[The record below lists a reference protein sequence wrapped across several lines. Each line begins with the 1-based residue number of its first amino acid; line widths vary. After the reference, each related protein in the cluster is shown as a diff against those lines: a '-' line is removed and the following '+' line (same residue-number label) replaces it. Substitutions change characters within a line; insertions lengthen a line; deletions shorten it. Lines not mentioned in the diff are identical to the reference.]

1 MAQSNSCKK
10 KKESYTTTE
19 SVKSMYWLPWQ
30 QKYAIAPEKYLSVII
45 VSIEDIVSQTSDIR
59 LIVANISVI

>member
-1 MAQSNSCKK
+1 MVQSNSCEK

-19 SVKSMYWLPWQ
+19 SVKSIYCIPWQ
-30 QKYAIAPEKYLSVII
+30 QKYAIASEKYLSVII